1 MGSYHQGNHSRS
13 HRLGGNVGLNR
24 LRRMVASCFYQN
36 YREVRLLVIHCSATR
51 YDRDFPVE
59 ALRASHKARGFA
71 DIGYHFYVTRDGE
84 IHRCRPLNQIGAH
97 AAGWNDQSVGICYEG
112 GLDES
117 LQPTDTRT
125 YAQKCALMD
134 LLRQLRRDYPKAKIL
149 GHYQLSPYIRKA
161 CPCFDARSE
170 YAEL

>member
-1 MGSYHQGNHSRS
+1 M
-13 HRLGGNVGLNR
+13 
-24 LRRMVASCFYQN
+24 
-36 YREVRLLVIHCSATR
+36 
-51 YDRDFPVE
+51 E

-134 LLRQLRRDYPKAKIL
+134 LLRQLRRDYPKAEIL

>member
-1 MGSYHQGNHSRS
+1 MEQEKKKSVWGVIIKVIIAVATALAGT
-13 HRLGGNVGLNR
+13 LGLT
-24 LRRMVASCFYQN
+24 AC
-36 YREVRLLVIHCSATR
+36 
-51 YDRDFPVE
+51 
-59 ALRASHKARGFA
+59 
-71 DIGYHFYVTRDGE
+71 E

>member
-1 MGSYHQGNHSRS
+1 MFLPELQ
-13 HRLGGNVGLNR
+13 
-24 LRRMVASCFYQN
+24 
-36 YREVRLLVIHCSATR
+36 EVRLLVIHCSATR

-59 ALRASHKARGFA
+59 ALGASHKARGFA

-97 AAGWNDQSVGICYEG
+97 AAAGTTKASVSATR